1 MNSAKLFQRNLNLSG
16 KMFADM
22 LLSPIMHTD
31 CTNAR
36 VNGKSAYVFVCTNPD
51 GVGLYFTLEKRA

>member
-36 VNGKSAYVFVCTNPD
+36 VNGKSAYVFVCTTPD